1 MELGKYG
8 MGAGQNNLT
17 LPENDTQELQELNGR
32 VKAVLTYIE
41 VSDYPKPEFIYAMLG
56 GGSDGL
62 PVHKDE

>member
-8 MGAGQNNLT
+8 MGAGKNNLP
-17 LPENDTQELQELNGR
+17 LPENDIQEFQELNGR

-41 VSDYPKPEFIYAMLG
+41 VADYPKPEVIYAMLG

-62 PVHKDE
+62 PVHQGE